1 MDVLIAT
8 HDRPV
13 YLEETLRQMV
23 QQGQAHG
30 ISRIVVIE
38 NGEKSGAELICGKIS
53 SEIPILYHF
62 YPDAN
67 KSAALNYGLRFCGD
81 GLVFMTDDD
90 VILSDALFSEYR
102 RVETLQTHGR
112 FYAGPTYPIYDQEP
126 ESWIV
131 SVLPGSAKGWTLEAG
146 KFGPDDVAMGFN
158 WAAYKRDLVEI
169 GGFNPD
175 FGPGSNTGATG
186 QESNMQRR
194 LVEKGVEAVYLPQAN
209 VGHRVPYNR
218 CNYEWLLA
226 RAKRQGIE
234 YGIRRTV
241 NNPNKITKLM
251 LGQYFLTLRLGFT
264 ALLLPTRE
272 NRFRWK
278 SILSMN
284 TGVRKGVRLFR
295 SGRLL
300 SPPFPGLEKDGNPSC

>member
-102 RVETLQTHGR
+102 RVETLQTHCR

-126 ESWIV
+126 
-131 SVLPGSAKGWTLEAG
+131 
-146 KFGPDDVAMGFN
+146 
-158 WAAYKRDLVEI
+158 
-169 GGFNPD
+169 
-175 FGPGSNTGATG
+175 
-186 QESNMQRR
+186 
-194 LVEKGVEAVYLPQAN
+194 
-209 VGHRVPYNR
+209 
-218 CNYEWLLA
+218 
-226 RAKRQGIE
+226 
-234 YGIRRTV
+234 
-241 NNPNKITKLM
+241 
-251 LGQYFLTLRLGFT
+251 
-264 ALLLPTRE
+264 
-272 NRFRWK
+272 
-278 SILSMN
+278 
-284 TGVRKGVRLFR
+284 
-295 SGRLL
+295 
-300 SPPFPGLEKDGNPSC
+300 